1 MLNLSNYDISPYIDN
16 ARYEALTRVEAKKSG
31 KVFRRIIY
39 ATMIV
44 GLIILFL
51 PWTQNIRSNGSVTT
65 LRPDQRPQ
73 TINSVIGGKIEEWYV
88 QEGDFV
94 HKGDTLLRLSEIK
107 DAYFDNQLLERTKNQ
122 LDLKKQ
128 SIKMYEDKIKTQSDQ
143 LGVLEEQRDLKL
155 KQLRVKIEQTT
166 LKVQNDSVAYSAA
179 RTNLDIAKYQYD
191 RMDSLYRKG
200 LKSLTDLE
208 KRNLKLQSTQAYEI
222 EARNKWLNSQN
233 DLVNLRI
240 ELSNTK
246 MKYQSDVNK
255 LLSDQFSTQSAKFDT
270 ETSVNKLANQ
280 LSNYEFRNGLY
291 YIMAPQDGYI
301 TQTNYT
307 GIGEILKEGAEII
320 TLMPARYDLAVEV
333 YVDPI
338 DLPLIRRK
346 EKVRL
351 QFDGWPAIVFSGWPN
366 VSHGTYGGIIY
377 GIDQFISPN
386 GKYRVLVA
394 PDPDDYP
401 WPDALRFGG
410 GTSAMI
416 LLKDVPI
423 WYELWRQ
430 INGFPPDFYRPMAAS
445 GGKEKI
451 K

>member
-1 MLNLSNYDISPYIDN
+1 MLNISKHSVSQFIDKERYD
-16 ARYEALTRVEAKKSG
+16 ALKHVESKQSG

-51 PWTQNIRSNGSVTT
+51 PWTQNIRSNGSVST

-73 TINSVIGGKIEEWYV
+73 TINSIIGGKIEQWYV

-107 DAYFDNQLLERTKNQ
+107 DDYFDDQLLERTENQ
-122 LDLKKQ
+122 LDLNKQ
-128 SIKMYEDKIKTQSDQ
+128 SIGMYDDKIKTQTAQ
-143 LGVLEEQRDLKL
+143 LSVLEEQRDLKL
-155 KQLRVKIEQTT
+155 KQLAIKIEQTT
-166 LKVQNDSVAYSAA
+166 LKVQNDSVTYSAA
-179 RTNLDIAKYQYD
+179 RINLEIANYQYN
-191 RMDSLYRKG
+191 RMDSLYQKG

-208 KRNLKLQSTQAYEI
+208 KRNLKLQSTKAYEI

-233 DLVNLRI
+233 DLVNLQI
-240 ELSNTK
+240 ELANTK

-270 ETSVNKLANQ
+270 ETNVNKLANQ

-291 YIMAPQDGYI
+291 FITAPQDGYI
-301 TQTNYT
+301 TKTNYT
-307 GIGEILKEGAEII
+307 GLGEILKEGAEII
-320 TLMPARYDLAVEV
+320 TLMPARYDLAVEIF
-333 YVDPI
+333 VDPI

-366 VSHGTYGGIIY
+366 ASHGTYGGMIY

-386 GKYRVLVA
+386 GKYRVLIA

-423 WYELWRQ
+423 WYELWRN
-430 INGFPPDFYRPMAAS
+430 INGFPPDFYKPIDQSAN
-445 GGKEKI
+445 KDK
-451 K
+451 KK